1 MTSENEELH
10 HIKSAAQAAL
20 SHLLSYLEP
29 MCRTLAEEEGPSA
42 ESNAKSGPGPDFSNW
57 PQPHFWP
64 QRAHCL
70 MHDTGYLEGLRLK
83 ALGALSGDL
92 SGFMQELA
100 LCFEAE
106 VRFEAPLKLPFAGH
120 RFQLECK
127 SMNPWRVEAWRV
139 FHGGLLSAYA
149 MQPLHLHWEEPR
161 NPLEALLVVREGEE
175 PSLAKATEIP
185 REVAHGAGNLVT
197 GILNYAALILK
208 EKPVEAPL
216 AEKVGLIQE
225 AARKLALK
233 LSPALT
239 PMPPTGSPPTLR

>member
-29 MCRTLAEEEGPSA
+29 MCRTLAEEEDSGGEA
-42 ESNAKSGPGPDFSNW
+42 NAKSGPSHDS
-57 PQPHFWP
+57 PHEHYWP

-92 SGFMQELA
+92 SGLMQELA

-106 VRFEAPLKLPFAGH
+106 VFFEASLKLPFVGH
-120 RFQLECK
+120 RFHLECK

-149 MQPLHLHWEEPR
+149 MHPLHLHWEEPR
-161 NPLEALLVVREGEE
+161 NPLEAFLVVQEGEE
-175 PSLAKATEIP
+175 PTLAKAAEMP
-185 REVAHGAGNLVT
+185 REIAHGAGNLVT

-208 EKPVEAPL
+208 EKPEESSL
-216 AEKVGLIQE
+216 SEKVGLIQE
-225 AARKLALK
+225 AARKLAQK
-233 LSPALT
+233 LNSSPLPFPSQT
-239 PMPPTGSPPTLR
+239 PPAQSR